1 MSQINATSGTH
12 SVFGAFSAA
21 GSPQLALAMLQME
34 LAKTNKEA
42 ALGGI
47 KEIEEQQA
55 KKKELA
61 DMLNQARNYK
71 GAGCHLTMM
80 PVPTGIDD
88 KFTKYCQENGFTVP
102 QYIDKAPSKEDL
114 DKKWDLCIAQMQT
127 KLDTV
132 GANIQTQM
140 VQLQDFMGQY
150 NSYMQ
155 GANTAISQSNQI
167 LAGLAKGQ

>member
-1 MSQINATSGTH
+1 
-12 SVFGAFSAA
+12 
-21 GSPQLALAMLQME
+21 MLQMD
-34 LAKTNKEA
+34 LAKANKEQ
-42 ALGGI
+42 ALAGI

-61 DMLNQARNYK
+61 DILNQARNYK
-71 GAGCHLTMM
+71 TNGNHLTNLS
-80 PVPTGIDD
+80 VPTGIDD
-88 KFTKYCQENGFTVP
+88 KFVKYCQENGFSIP
-102 QYIDKAPSKEDL
+102 HYEKYADSKENL